1 MKKPIILTVDDE
13 IEVSN
18 AIERDLRAQ
27 YGKNYK
33 IIKTNSGSEALET
46 AAQLKKRDDQ
56 IALFLTDQRMPEME
70 GTEFL
75 EEAMK
80 IYPNARKVLLTA
92 YADTN
97 AAIDAINKLG
107 LDHYLMKPWDPPE
120 ERLYPVITDLLNNWL
135 LNNHDPIKGIRI
147 VGVKWDPDSYQIKD
161 FLARNNIPYQWLDIE
176 VNDEGRRLLD
186 IAGEPTPDLP
196 YLLFPD
202 GSSLSKPENRE
213 IAERV
218 GLQTIATKPLYDL
231 IIVGAGPAGLGNC
244 SVG

>member
-18 AIERDLRAQ
+18 AIERDLRVQ
-27 YGKNYK
+27 FGKDYK
-33 IIKTNSGSEALET
+33 IIKTNSGNEALET
-46 AAQLKKRDDQ
+46 VRQLKQRDDQ
-56 IALFLTDQRMPEME
+56 IALFLTDQRMPDIE

-75 EEAMK
+75 EEAIK

-97 AAIDAINKLG
+97 AAIDAINNLG

-120 ERLYPVITDLLNNWL
+120 ERLYPVLSDLLNDWRQ
-135 LNNHDPIKGIRI
+135 NNRDPFEGIRM
-147 VGVKWDPDSYQIKD
+147 VGIQWDPVSYQLKD

-176 VNDEGRRLLD
+176 ISEEAKKLIE

-202 GSSLSKPENRE
+202 GSSLSKPQIRDV
-213 IAERV
+213 AERV
-218 GLQTIATKPLYDL
+218 GLQTIAKKSSL
-231 IIVGAGPAGLGNC
+231 
-244 SVG
+244 